1 MFECHVI
8 LSSSKPGR
16 PWQPSPLQFE
26 CHVILSSSK
35 PSKRWG
41 FLIDL
46 CSKWAQVL
54 LRFLCAFQAEMYAK
68 NIGPCLFENH
78 TILLIFK
85 MGWSYL
91 PYKICLSTMQFYSS
105 SKALFRFRTKSCL
118 FENHVISSS
127 FKLPFC
133 GDRRSCSFEYH
144 VILLFFQSSIGR
156 SLSIGLF
163 ENHAILP
170 FSKAGITMKKF
181 ENHVIL
187 SSAKPFAAVTISQ

>member
-127 FKLPFC
+127 SKPDVVRLTE
-133 GDRRSCSFEYH
+133 SLEFECPA
-144 VILLFFQSSIGR
+144 I
-156 SLSIGLF
+156 SLYL
-163 ENHAILP
+163 
-170 FSKAGITMKKF
+170 
-181 ENHVIL
+181 
-187 SSAKPFAAVTISQ
+187 